1 MSGGQFSSL
10 RIGMI
15 ADEINEVLRLAET
28 GSPNEYGSFYDY
40 SDDILER
47 FRECVATLR
56 RAEQMVKCIDY
67 LYCGD
72 HRPEDLHKNWPTD
85 VPPAST
91 GENP

>member
-1 MSGGQFSSL
+1 MSGGEFSSL
-10 RIGMI
+10 RVEMI

-28 GSPNEYGSFYDY
+28 RTPNGSIYDY

-56 RAEQMVKCIDY
+56 RAGQMVKCIDY

-72 HRPEDLHKNWPTD
+72 YGPEDLHKNWPAD
-85 VPPAST
+85 VPPASK
-91 GENP
+91 